1 MTNSTNFEAQGYK
14 RNHNG
19 ALIPVA
25 SIKEIDLLRDEV
37 VGHIV
42 QKSLLMSAE
51 LKALKDSLFADIAA
65 FVDLSAEKYDVKLG
79 GVKGNI
85 TLMSFDGRY
94 KVQIA
99 NHDNLVFDERLQ
111 AAKALIDECFKEWT
125 ADSRPEIKAVIDNAF
140 AVDKEGKI
148 STGRVLGL
156 RKLNIE
162 DPKWLRAMTAISE
175 AVTVVGSKSYVRIY
189 ERINDTDKYQPI
201 SLDIAAV

>member
-1 MTNSTNFEAQGYK
+1 MTNANNFEAQGYK

-19 ALIPVA
+19 ALIPIT
-25 SIKEIDLLRDEV
+25 SIKEIDLLRDEL
-37 VGHIV
+37 VGSIV

-51 LKALKDSLFADIAA
+51 LKALKDSLFGDIHA

-79 GVKGNI
+79 GVKGNLS
-85 TLMSFDGRY
+85 LMSFDGRY

-156 RKLNIE
+156 RKLNID

-189 ERINDTDKYQPI
+189 ERVNDTDKYQPI